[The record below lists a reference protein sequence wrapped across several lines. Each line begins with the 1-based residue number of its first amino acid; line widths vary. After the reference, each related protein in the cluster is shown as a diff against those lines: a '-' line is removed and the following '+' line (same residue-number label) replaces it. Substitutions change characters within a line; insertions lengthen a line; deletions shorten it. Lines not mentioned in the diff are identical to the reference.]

1 MDVTCKKSPEFPK
14 GSKLAL
20 HYCCQHD
27 KLICTVVVAA
37 VKQREEQRA
46 IPTPGKKVYSQEY
59 TGKVYSSRQREEQRE
74 EKEKLNSSSKS
85 YTTVVLHETTA
96 TSTDASL
103 TAAASAILLLSRV
116 HLNEKIIVHRITGC
130 AQNHNIYGV
139 QQQQHHQLFT
149 ESQMPEHI
157 VSCQGQNDSIAT
169 QLSKYMI

>member
-1 MDVTCKKSPEFPK
+1 MDVACKRSPEFPK

-27 KLICTVVVAA
+27 KLICTVVAAA
-37 VKQREEQRA
+37 VKQTEEQRA

-85 YTTVVLHETTA
+85 YTNVVQHETTA

-116 HLNEKIIVHRITGC
+116 HLNEIIHLFLKVLMQAIDYTKPSLKEYSNSSLKQFMQ
-130 AQNHNIYGV
+130 ALKEQF
-139 QQQQHHQLFT
+139 QLFLINW
-149 ESQMPEHI
+149 ESF
-157 VSCQGQNDSIAT
+157 S
-169 QLSKYMI
+169 